1 MQKIFQDLGNDLAA
15 YIQAT
20 VKEQLAVQQAD
31 GEQEELLTIQEVAQL
46 FSVSKVTIHAW
57 MKKGILPFLKIN
69 TRTRFK
75 KSEILAILS
84 KKKTG
89 DTATNLPTKDDA
101 IPEGI

>member
-1 MQKIFQDLGNDLAA
+1 MEQLFQDLGNDLAA

-20 VKEQLAVQQAD
+20 VKKQLAAEQAK
-31 GEQEELLTIQEVAQL
+31 GEEEELLTIQEVAQL
-46 FSVSKVTIHAW
+46 FSVSKVTIHSW

-84 KKKTG
+84 KKKNG
-89 DTATNLPTKDDA
+89 DTATNLP
-101 IPEGI
+101 I